1 MNRIAMEIDQ
11 IGWPGQI
18 FAWQPKEL
26 KMAPQPVQNSRIR
39 GLNDRELKKGS
50 YVLYWMQQSQ
60 RAEYNHSLEYAV
72 QQANALGQGVL
83 VSFGL
88 MDDYPEANLRH
99 YTFMLEGLRETQ
111 ASLAKQGI
119 KMVIQRGS
127 PADVASAL
135 GRKASLIVC
144 DRGYL
149 RHQKAWRTRVARS
162 ATCGVV
168 QVESDVVVPIEVV
181 SNKAEYAAR
190 TIRPKIHKH
199 LNDYLVPFKSSVVKK
214 SSLGLK
220 IKSLDLKEVSAFLNK
235 LSLDRRV
242 GPVTQFF
249 KGGTSQAKARL
260 DEFIK
265 KRFKHY
271 VENRNQPQTDD
282 ISHMSPYLHFGQL
295 SPLYLALQIKAAVS
309 RLKDAQEAYLE
320 ELIVR
325 RELAMNFVNYTPNY
339 DSYACLSQWAQ
350 KTLKQHQKDKRE
362 YVYTRGQ
369 LEDAETHDEYW
380 NAAMREMKIT
390 GFMHNYMRMYWGKKI
405 LEWSKTPQH
414 AFRTTLAINNKY
426 FLDGRDPNSYT
437 GVAWVFGVHDRAWF
451 ERPIFGKVRYMTA
464 SGLERKCDI
473 QGYVRKVNALVK

>member
-1 MNRIAMEIDQ
+1 MYIQQTRI
-11 IGWPGQI
+11 
-18 FAWQPKEL
+18 QPL
-26 KMAPQPVQNSRIR
+26 NNLNICR
-39 GLNDRELKKGS
+39 GD
-50 YVLYWMQQSQ
+50 YILYWMQQSQ
-60 RAEYNHSLEYAV
+60 RAEYNHALEYAV
-72 QQANALGQGVL
+72 ELANAFGQGVL
-83 VSFGL
+83 VAFGL

-111 ASLAKQGI
+111 ASFAKKGI

-127 PADVASAL
+127 PPDVALAH

-149 RHQKAWRTRVARS
+149 RHQKVWRTRVALS
-162 ATCGVV
+162 AACRVV
-168 QVESDVVVPIEVV
+168 QIESDVVVPLEVV
-181 SNKAEYAAR
+181 SPKAEYAAR

-199 LNDYLVPFKSSVVKK
+199 LNDYLLPFKSSVVKK
-214 SSLGLK
+214 ESLGLK
-220 IKSLDLKEVSAFLNK
+220 INSLDLKEVSAVLKK
-235 LSLDRRV
+235 LTIDRSV
-242 GPVTQFF
+242 APVTQFF
-249 KGGTSQAKARL
+249 KGGTSRGKKRL
-260 DEFIK
+260 AEFIK
-265 KRFKHY
+265 KRFHHY
-271 VENRNQPQTDD
+271 VKNRNQPQTVD

-295 SPLYLALQIKAAVS
+295 SPLYIALQIKAAGS
-309 RLKDAQEAYLE
+309 GLKEVQEAYLE

-339 DSYACLSQWAQ
+339 HSYSCLPQWAQ

-369 LEDAETHDEYW
+369 LEDAETYDAYW

-405 LEWSKTPQH
+405 LEWTNTPEH

-451 ERPIFGKVRYMTA
+451 ERPIFGKIRYMAA

-473 QGYVRKVNALVK
+473 QGYVKKVDRLSKRA

>member
-1 MNRIAMEIDQ
+1 MEPLRIPQGATMSVQQTRI
-11 IGWPGQI
+11 
-18 FAWQPKEL
+18 QPL
-26 KMAPQPVQNSRIR
+26 NNLDICR
-39 GLNDRELKKGS
+39 GD

-60 RAEYNHSLEYAV
+60 RAEYNHALEYAV
-72 QQANALGQGVL
+72 ELANAFGQGVL
-83 VSFGL
+83 VAFGL
-88 MDDYPEANLRH
+88 MDSYPEANLRH

-111 ASLAKQGI
+111 ASLAKKGI

-127 PADVASAL
+127 PPDVALAL

-149 RHQKAWRTRVARS
+149 SHQKGWR
-162 ATCGVV
+162 
-168 QVESDVVVPIEVV
+168 
-181 SNKAEYAAR
+181 KAEYAAR

-199 LNDYLVPFKSSVVKK
+199 LNDYLLPFRSGAVKK
-214 SSLGLK
+214 ASLGLK
-220 IKSLDLKEVSAFLNK
+220 INSLDLKEVSAVLKK
-235 LSLDRRV
+235 LTIDHSV
-242 GPVTQFF
+242 APVTQFF
-249 KGGTSQAKARL
+249 RGGTSRGKARL
-260 DEFIK
+260 SEFIK
-265 KRFKHY
+265 KRFHHY
-271 VENRNQPQTDD
+271 VKNRNQPQTVD

-295 SPLYLALQIKAAVS
+295 SPLYIALQIKAAGS
-309 RLKDAQEAYLE
+309 RLKESQEAYLE

-339 DSYACLSQWAQ
+339 HSYSCLPQWAQ

-369 LEDAETHDEYW
+369 LEDAETYDAYW

-390 GFMHNYMRMYWGKKI
+390 GFMHNYMRMYWGKNI
-405 LEWSKTPQH
+405 LEWTNTPEH

-451 ERPIFGKVRYMTA
+451 ERPIFGKIRYMAA

-473 QGYVRKVNALVK
+473 QGYVKKVDRLSKRA

>member
-1 MNRIAMEIDQ
+1 MTA
-11 IGWPGQI
+11 
-18 FAWQPKEL
+18 
-26 KMAPQPVQNSRIR
+26 QPVQDTRIR
-39 GLNDRELKKGS
+39 RLNDRELKKGS

-60 RAEYNHSLEYAV
+60 RAEYNHALEYAV
-72 QQANALGQGVL
+72 QQANTLGQGVL
-83 VSFGL
+83 VGFGL

-111 ASLAKQGI
+111 ASLVQQGI
-119 KMVIQRGS
+119 KMVIQSGS

-135 GRKASLIVC
+135 GQKASLIVC
-144 DRGYL
+144 DCGYL
-149 RHQKAWRTRVARS
+149 SHQKAWRTQVARS
-162 ATCGVV
+162 AACGAV
-168 QVESDVVVPIEVV
+168 QVESDVVIPIEVV

-214 SSLGLK
+214 SSLALK
-220 IKSLDLKEVSAFLNK
+220 INGLDLQEIGAVLKK
-235 LSLDRRV
+235 LSLDRSV
-242 GPVTQFF
+242 APVTQFF
-249 KGGTSQAKARL
+249 NGGTSQAKARF

-282 ISHMSPYLHFGQL
+282 ISHMSPHLHFGQI
-295 SPLYLALQIKAAVS
+295 SPLYLALQIKAAAS
-309 RLKDAQEAYLE
+309 RLKEAQEAYLE

-325 RELAMNFVNYTPNY
+325 RELAMNFVNYTSNY
-339 DSYACLSQWAQ
+339 NSYTCLPQWAQ
-350 KTLKQHQKDKRE
+350 KTLKQHQKDQRQ
-362 YVYTRGQ
+362 YVYTRSQ
-369 LEDAETHDEYW
+369 LEDAATHDEYW

-405 LEWSKTPQH
+405 LEWSKTPEH

-426 FLDGRDPNSYT
+426 FLDGRDPNSYA

-451 ERPIFGKVRYMTA
+451 ERPIFGKIRYMAA

-473 QGYVRKVNALVK
+473 RGYVSKVDLLANSA